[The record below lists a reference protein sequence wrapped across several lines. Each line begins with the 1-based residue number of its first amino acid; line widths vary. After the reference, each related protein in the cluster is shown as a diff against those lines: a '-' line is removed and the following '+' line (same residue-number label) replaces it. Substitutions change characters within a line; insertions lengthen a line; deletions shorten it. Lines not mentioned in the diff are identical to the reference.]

1 MFSTGNWVIN
11 TTSVCIV
18 LVNTRLENLMYM
30 SAFYLL
36 FFFRDLP
43 NAMTRME
50 LESIIRLPDII
61 HHAKQ
66 TVSVLEL
73 SARDGVAL
81 QKVADWIQH
90 NIKPSS

>member
-1 MFSTGNWVIN
+1 
-11 TTSVCIV
+11 
-18 LVNTRLENLMYM
+18 
-30 SAFYLL
+30 
-36 FFFRDLP
+36 
-43 NAMTRME
+43 MTRME

-66 TVSVLEL
+66 TVAVLEL